1 MARLHNPTLSLSSP
15 LLYIASVSFAY
26 ATATASRSTFLLA
39 SCRNLSFCFISLHVL
54 LPHSSSTRP
63 EARLGLCFFASCSPV
78 LPSMMHHC
86 ASHCSTQFKL
96 GTRSCKAK
104 LIRTN
109 PPDTLLPA
117 GNIALSLTP
126 SPCDVV
132 DRGALAAG
140 RSIWCHVGSTRP
152 CRQAQA
158 VNRHC
163 STSAANN
170 PLPPRPPRETSL
182 GPGYGLNTC

>member
-1 MARLHNPTLSLSSP
+1 MARLHNSTLSLSSP

-26 ATATASRSTFLLA
+26 ATATASRSTLLLA
-39 SCRNLSFCFISLHVL
+39 SCRNMSVCFISLHVL

-63 EARLGLCFFASCSPV
+63 EARLRFCFFASRSPV

-86 ASHCSTQFKL
+86 VSHCSNSIPTWHTQLQSQDDPHKPSRH
-96 GTRSCKAK
+96 GSSCWKHC
-104 LIRTN
+104 
-109 PPDTLLPA
+109 PA
-117 GNIALSLTP
+117 PTP

-132 DRGALAAG
+132 DRWALAAG